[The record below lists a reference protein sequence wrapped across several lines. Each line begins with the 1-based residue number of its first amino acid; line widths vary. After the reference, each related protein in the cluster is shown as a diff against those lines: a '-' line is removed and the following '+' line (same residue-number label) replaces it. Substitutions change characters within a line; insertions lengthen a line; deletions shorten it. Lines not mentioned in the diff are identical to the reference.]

1 MGIDL
6 PLIWAVIIIFGVMMY
21 VVMDGFDL
29 GIGMLFPF
37 VKGEQ
42 DRDVMMNTV
51 APVWDG
57 NETWLILGGAG
68 LFGAFP
74 MAYAVVLEALYL
86 PLILMLI
93 GLIFRGVAFEFRF
106 KAKAD
111 KRHIWDKAFIW
122 GSLIATFFQGVAL
135 GAFLEGFKVVDRHF
149 AGGTLDWLTPF
160 SLFCGLGLIVAYTLL
175 GCTWLIMKTEGPL
188 QQKMHDMARPL
199 ALVLLVVIGIVS
211 LWTPIAYPQI
221 ADRWFSMP
229 NLIWFMPVPLL
240 VLVTFYGLLKAVARN
255 AHFAPFLLTLVLI
268 FLGYSG
274 LGISL
279 WPNIIPPSIS
289 IWDAAAPPQSQGF
302 MLVGTLF
309 ILPFILMY
317 TFWSYYVFRG
327 KVTHEDGY
335 H

>member
-37 VKGEQ
+37 VKGER

-57 NETWLILGGAG
+57 NETWLVLGGAG

-106 KAKAD
+106 KAKDD

-135 GAFLEGFKVVDRHF
+135 GAFIEGFKVVDRHY

-160 SLFCGLGLIVAYTLL
+160 SLFSGLGLIVAYTLL

-188 QQKMHDMARPL
+188 QLQMHDLARPL

-221 ADRWFSMP
+221 AERWFSMP
-229 NLIWFMPVPLL
+229 NLIWFMPVPIL

-255 AHFAPFLLTLVLI
+255 ANYTPFLLTLVLV

-274 LGISL
+274 LGISV

-309 ILPFILMY
+309 ILPFILGY

>member
-122 GSLIATFFQGVAL
+122 GSLVATFFQGVAL

-255 AHFAPFLLTLVLI
+255 AHYTPFLLTLVLI

>member
-37 VKGEQ
+37 VQDER

-57 NETWLILGGAG
+57 NETWLVLGGAA

-74 MAYAVVLEALYL
+74 LAYSVVLEALYL
-86 PLILMLI
+86 PLILMLV

-106 KAKAD
+106 KARANR
-111 KRHIWDKAFIW
+111 RHIWDKAFIW
-122 GSLIATFFQGVAL
+122 GSLVATFFQGVAL
-135 GAFLEGFKVVDRHF
+135 GAFIEGFKVVDRKF
-149 AGGTLDWLTPF
+149 VGGYLDWLTPF
-160 SLFCGLGLIVAYTLL
+160 TLFSGLGLIVAYTLL

-188 QQKMHDMARPL
+188 QRKMHDMARPL
-199 ALVLLVVIGIVS
+199 ALVLLAVIGIVS

-229 NLIWFMPVPLL
+229 NLLWFMPVPIL
-240 VLVTFYGLLKAVARN
+240 VLVTFYGLLRAVARN
-255 AHFAPFLLTLVLI
+255 AHYTPFLLTLVLI

-309 ILPFILMY
+309 ILPFILGY
-317 TFWSYYVFRG
+317 TYWSYYVFRG
-327 KVTHEDGY
+327 KVTHDDGY

>member
-37 VKGEQ
+37 VQDER

-57 NETWLILGGAG
+57 NETWLVLGGAA

-74 MAYAVVLEALYL
+74 LAYSVVLEALYL
-86 PLILMLI
+86 PLILMLV

-106 KAKAD
+106 KARAHR
-111 KRHIWDKAFIW
+111 RHIWDKAFIW
-122 GSLIATFFQGVAL
+122 GSLVATFFQGVAL
-135 GAFLEGFKVVDRHF
+135 GAFIEGFKVVDRKF
-149 AGGTLDWLTPF
+149 VGGTLDWLTPF
-160 SLFCGLGLIVAYTLL
+160 TVFSGLGLIVAYTLL

-221 ADRWFSMP
+221 AERWFSMP
-229 NLIWFMPVPLL
+229 NLVWFMPVPIL
-240 VLVTFYGLLKAVARN
+240 VLVTFYGLLRAVARN
-255 AHFAPFLLTLVLI
+255 AHYTPFLLTLVLI

-309 ILPFILMY
+309 ILPFILGY
-317 TFWSYYVFRG
+317 TYWSYYVFRG

>member
-6 PLIWAVIIIFGVMMY
+6 PLIWAVIIIFGIMMY
-21 VVMDGFDL
+21 VIMDGFDL

-37 VKGEQ
+37 IKDDR

-57 NETWLILGGAG
+57 NETWLVLGGAA

-74 MAYAVVLEALYL
+74 LAYAVVLSALYL
-86 PLILMLI
+86 PLMLMLV

-111 KRHIWDKAFIW
+111 KRHIWDKAFIG
-122 GSLIATFFQGVAL
+122 GSLAATFFQGVAL
-135 GAFLEGFKVVDRHF
+135 GAFIEGFKVVDRSY
-149 AGGTLDWLTPF
+149 AGGSLDWLSPF
-160 SLFCGLGLIVAYTLL
+160 SLFCGVGLVVAYTLL
-175 GCTWLIMKTEGPL
+175 GCTWLIMKTEGKL
-188 QQKMHDMARPL
+188 QKQMHDLARPL
-199 ALVLLVVIGIVS
+199 ALVLLAVTGIVS
-211 LWTPIAYPQI
+211 LWTPLAHPDIAS
-221 ADRWFSMP
+221 RWFSLP
-229 NLIWFMPVPLL
+229 NLFWFLPVPIL
-240 VLVTFYGLLKAVARN
+240 VLVTLYGLLKAVARN
-255 AHFAPFLLTLVLI
+255 AHYTPFLLTLVLI

-309 ILPFILMY
+309 IIPFILGY